1 MLLRSL
7 NLVYLYVVLVGKA
20 YELIR
25 SHFSNSNKN
34 NETICWFWGVHKQ
47 EHYNQ
52 HRLLF
57 SKLHPGYHKIIHP
70 LPSQE
75 DKQMRGVG
83 RILCGFASTTL
94 TETFEKNIVSNDTP
108 QGLSTANTEAV
119 NIVL

>member
-1 MLLRSL
+1 MKRF
-7 NLVYLYVVLVGKA
+7 LVGSGGK
-20 YELIR
+20 
-25 SHFSNSNKN
+25 
-34 NETICWFWGVHKQ
+34 VHKQ

-83 RILCGFASTTL
+83 RILCGFVSTTL